1 MHIQRGSPMT
11 QSIDRRP
18 SSRVARALVLTGA
31 VLLAPAVFSSA
42 ASAQMLGYA
51 STQSNAFQP
60 NAFPADEVIA
70 PDEGSL
76 IKPL

>member
-11 QSIDRRP
+11 QSLPIAGLRR
-18 SSRVARALVLTGA
+18 ARASALVLVSA

-51 STQSNAFQP
+51 STQP
-60 NAFPADEVIA
+60 NAFPAD
-70 PDEGSL
+70 
-76 IKPL
+76 